1 MDFQIFNFKHGLPNH
16 LLAFLFVFSFQQARG
31 QDFPQSAMYAHFIN
45 VGQADATLLEFPC
58 GAILI
63 DAGAQDGTYEHKL
76 LQYLRDFFARRT
88 DLNNTLD
95 VVFVTHCHI
104 DHNFALDSIV
114 ADFKVK
120 EYIDNGV
127 TTGSGSKNQDWLEAN
142 AAQKHITYANYT
154 YEAATADGSRE
165 GITNAIIDPLHC
177 SVITPKI
184 YVLSGRF
191 SKQPSGW
198 TKASYNDGNNHSLVI
213 KVVFGK
219 ASFLFTGDLETEGL
233 QQLLNY
239 YANSTTLDVD
249 VLRVGHHGS
258 INATTVAYLNAVT
271 PLYAVISCGQWNYG
285 IGPPPKAFT
294 TYTYGHPSGKVID
307 LLSAIIP
314 GNRQTS
320 LIEKAGYGAKAFQ
333 DIQVSK
339 NIYATPWDG
348 TITIE
353 ATSDGTYTVQ

>member
-1 MDFQIFNFKHGLPNH
+1 VFYPLCTLFFFGNFTAAQVMP
-16 LLAFLFVFSFQQARG
+16 QA
-31 QDFPQSAMYAHFIN
+31 AMYAHFID

-63 DAGAQDGTYEHKL
+63 DAGAQDADHEQKL
-76 LQYLRDFFARRT
+76 LQYLRNFFSRRT

-95 VVFVTHCHI
+95 LVFVTHCHI
-104 DHNFALDSIV
+104 DHNLALDSVV

-127 TTGSGSKNQDWLEAN
+127 QTGSGSHNQLWLERN
-142 AAQKHITYANYT
+142 AAKLHIVSTSYS
-154 YEAATADGSRE
+154 YEQATADGLHQ
-165 GITNAIIDPLHC
+165 GITNDTIEPLHC
-177 SVITPKI
+177 SVITPQV

-191 SKQPSGW
+191 AHEPLGW
-198 TKASYNDGNNHSLVI
+198 TNAIFNDGNNHSLVI

-219 ASFLFTGDLETEGL
+219 ASFLFTGDLETDGI
-233 QQLLNY
+233 QQLMNY
-239 YANSTTLDVD
+239 YGNSGTLDVD

-258 INATTVAYLNAVT
+258 INATTTAYLNAVT

-285 IGPPPKAFT
+285 MGPPPKAFT
-294 TYTYGHPSGKVID
+294 TFTYGHPSGKVID
-307 LLSAIIP
+307 LLSAVIP
-314 GNRQTS
+314 GNRQQPLT
-320 LIEKAGYGAKAFQ
+320 EKAGYGAKVFQ
-333 DIQVSK
+333 YFTITK

-353 ATSDGTYTVQ
+353 ATSDGNYKVQP